1 MLFEQRKKLVFADT
15 SRSIGAMEKLPVNI
29 VPLWACKV
37 KENGGFA
44 CRIALDKVIK
54 DRTRYY
60 GNKEKN
66 IQVSKGGHH

>member
-1 MLFEQRKKLVFADT
+1 
-15 SRSIGAMEKLPVNI
+15 MEKLPVNI

-37 KENGGFA
+37 KENGGF
-44 CRIALDKVIK
+44 CPPIALDKVIK

>member
-1 MLFEQRKKLVFADT
+1 MSKEKAGICRYQQVHRHY
-15 SRSIGAMEKLPVNI
+15 GKLPVNI

-37 KENGGFA
+37 KENGGF
-44 CRIALDKVIK
+44 CPPIALDKVIK